1 MIDWCKCLFVQRH
14 IFQHDSKTAAA
25 AEHLLANVFPNRALR
40 TSRLSRTQNPTR
52 GAKESQ
58 KPLGQSY
65 TKVNCPTSQ
74 EFHLLILLAR

>member
-1 MIDWCKCLFVQRH
+1 MIDWCKRLFVQRH

-25 AEHLLANVFPNRALR
+25 AEHLLADVFPNRALR
-40 TSRLSRTQNPTR
+40 TSRLSRTQKP
-52 GAKESQ
+52 Q